1 MKWNLNR
8 QQMWGL
14 WSLLLAIAILDY
26 LFGTGTAVA
35 LAAFAGLRGTG
46 DWSTDERPKNFREM
60 ILWRNPNGSAPL
72 TALLARM
79 ASESVN
85 DPEFSWWEEE
95 LRAIRLQLNGVMNT
109 VTTTVFVVDAESAS
123 VSGALNLV
131 PGDLIQVEQAA
142 ETGTPFE
149 IIRVNGVA
157 NDTTFDAIR
166 AQAGTAAQAIPD
178 NAVLTKI
185 GNVFSEGSTSPNVSQ
200 RNPTKKLNY
209 CQIFK
214 TAFEITETAKR
225 TKTRTGDA
233 LKNDKKRKMFDHS
246 VALEMQF
253 IFGRALETVGAN
265 GKPMRM
271 TGGIRSFLTENVTI
285 FTTTPTESTFLNA
298 IQPVFDFDAG
308 GGNQRIVFGGNGFL
322 TSLNRLAKAGMQVRT
337 DSTVKLYGMDLQKW
351 VLPQGTIGF
360 RTHPLFNTHPRY
372 TNSALVLDPA
382 GIKYRYMRDTV
393 LQDSIQANDADE
405 QKGQWLTECGLEIH
419 HTRTMAYL
427 GNFIVP

>member
-1 MKWNLNR
+1 MKRNHY
-8 QQMWGL
+8 WGL
-14 WSLLLAIAILDY
+14 LALAIL
-26 LFGTGTAVA
+26 AVTVDFLLGSYSSLG
-35 LAAFAGLRGTG
+35 LAVFAGLRGTG
-46 DWSTDERPKNFREM
+46 DWGTDERPKNFREM

-72 TALLARM
+72 TALLSKM

-95 LRAIRLQLNGVMNT
+95 LRAIRLQINGVINT
-109 VTTTVFVVDAESAS
+109 LAHTIFVVDAESAS

-131 PGDLIQVEQAA
+131 AGDLLQVEQAA
-142 ETGTPFE
+142 ETATAFE
-149 IIRVNGVA
+149 IVRVNGVA
-157 NDTTFDAIR
+157 NDTTFDVIR
-166 AQAGTAAQAIPD
+166 AQAGTTAQAIPD

-200 RNPTKKLNY
+200 RNPTKKTNY

-225 TKTRTGDA
+225 TRTRTGDA

-246 VALEMQF
+246 TALEMAF
-253 IFGRALETVGAN
+253 LFGRALEAVGSN

-285 FTTTPTESTFLNA
+285 YTTTPSETTFLNA
-298 IQPVFDFDAG
+298 IQPVFDYDAG

-322 TSLNRLAKAGMQVRT
+322 TSLNKLAKAGMQVRT
-337 DSTVKLYGMDLQKW
+337 DNTVKIYGMELQKW
-351 VLPQGTIGF
+351 VLPQGTLLF

-393 LQDSIQANDADE
+393 LQDNIQANDADE
-405 QKGQWLTECGLEIH
+405 QKGQWLTEAGLEIH

-427 GNFIVP
+427 GNFVV

>member
-1 MKWNLNR
+1 MKRNHY
-8 QQMWGL
+8 WGL
-14 WSLLLAIAILDY
+14 LALAIL
-26 LFGTGTAVA
+26 AVTVDFLLGSYSSLG
-35 LAAFAGLRGTG
+35 LAGFAGLRGTG
-46 DWSTDERPKNFREM
+46 DWGTDERPKNFREM

-72 TALLARM
+72 TALLSKM

-95 LRAIRLQLNGVMNT
+95 LRAIRLQINGVINT
-109 VTTTVFVVDAESAS
+109 LTTTSFVVDAESAS

-131 PGDLIQVEQAA
+131 AGDLLQVEQAA
-142 ETGTPFE
+142 ETATAFE
-149 IIRVNGVA
+149 IVRVNGVA
-157 NDTTFDAIR
+157 NDTTFDVIR
-166 AQAGTAAQAIPD
+166 AQAGTTAQAIPD

-185 GNVFSEGSTSPNVSQ
+185 GNVFAEGSTSPSVSQ
-200 RNPTKKLNY
+200 RNPTKKTNY

-225 TKTRTGDA
+225 TRTRTGDA

-246 VALEMQF
+246 TALEMAF
-253 IFGRALETVGAN
+253 LFGRALEAVGSN

-285 FTTTPTESTFLNA
+285 YTTTPSETTFLNA
-298 IQPVFDFDAG
+298 IQPVFDYDAG
-308 GGNQRIVFGGNGFL
+308 GGNQRIVFGGNGAL
-322 TSLNRLAKAGMQVRT
+322 TSLNKLAKAGMQVRT
-337 DSTVKLYGMDLQKW
+337 DSVVKVYGMELQKW
-351 VLPQGTIGF
+351 ILPQGTLLF

-372 TNSALVLDPA
+372 TNSLLVLDPA

-393 LQDSIQANDADE
+393 LQDNIQANDADE
-405 QKGQWLTECGLEIH
+405 QKGQWLTEAGLEIY

-427 GNFIVP
+427 GNFVV

>member
-1 MKWNLNR
+1 MKKLYTIWA
-8 QQMWGL
+8 
-14 WSLLLAIAILDY
+14 LLLTVAVLDF
-26 LFGTGTAVA
+26 LFGSGVAVS

-46 DWSTDERPKNFREM
+46 DWGTDERPKNFREM

-72 TALLARM
+72 TALLSRM

-85 DPEFSWWEEE
+85 DPEFNWWEEE
-95 LRAIRLQLNGVMNT
+95 LRAIRLQINGLINT
-109 VTTTVFVVDAESAS
+109 LTTTVFVVDAESAS
-123 VSGALNLV
+123 VSGARNLV
-131 PGDLIQVEQAA
+131 PGDLLQVEQAA
-142 ETGTPFE
+142 ETATAFE
-149 IIRVNGVA
+149 IVRVNGVA
-157 NDTTFDAIR
+157 NDTTFDVIR
-166 AQAGTAAQAIPD
+166 AQAGTSAQAIPD

-185 GNVFSEGSTSPNVSQ
+185 GNVFAEGTNSPTVSQ
-200 RNPTKKLNY
+200 RNPTKKTNY

-246 VALEMQF
+246 VALEMAF
-253 IFGRALETVGAN
+253 IFGRALEVVGSN
-265 GKPMRM
+265 GKPMRH

-285 FTTTPTESTFLNA
+285 FTTTPTESTFLSA

-308 GGNQRIVFGGNGFL
+308 GGNERVVFGGNGFL
-322 TSLNRLAKAGMQVRT
+322 TSLNKLAKAGMQVRT

-372 TNSALVLDPA
+372 TNSALVLDPS

-393 LQDSIQANDADE
+393 LQDNIQANDADE